1 MPVPAV
7 SDSQILLHGHRG
19 RPKADKKQKVR
30 EIRDFTNFLA
40 RREGF
45 EPPAF
50 WSVGYLGAKMASF
63 RLRFA
68 VLSLF
73 TRKIFR
79 CFRPELPAPFVFW
92 VKSGSEASA

>member
-7 SDSQILLHGHRG
+7 SDSLILLHGHRG

-50 WSVGYLGAKMASF
+50 WSVARRSIQL
-63 RLRFA
+63 
-68 VLSLF
+68 
-73 TRKIFR
+73 I
-79 CFRPELPAPFVFW
+79 
-92 VKSGSEASA
+92 